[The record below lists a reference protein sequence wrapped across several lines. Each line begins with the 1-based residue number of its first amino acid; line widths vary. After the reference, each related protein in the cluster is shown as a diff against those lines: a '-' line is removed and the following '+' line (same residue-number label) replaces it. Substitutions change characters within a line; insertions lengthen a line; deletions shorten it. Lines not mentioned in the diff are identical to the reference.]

1 MPSEIRQFC
10 VVRSCGH
17 SGRGRLKNKSF
28 FSISGIVPNG
38 VSFTDIEKICREIGF
53 HGKMQE
59 FSFVYIKFQMF
70 EKHPHGVVK

>member
-1 MPSEIRQFC
+1 MWSDHMGTQ
-10 VVRSCGH
+10 G
-17 SGRGRLKNKSF
+17 GGRLKNKSF